1 MMNTLQIQKFLS
13 FKLNYTHN
21 NLQERIFYTIDCD
34 NSQQHFIK
42 IKVQFPVDE
51 NKTIIHLPSWRP
63 GRYELGNFAKN
74 IKNFKVFND
83 QNKAVNFHKINKDS
97 WEISSNETKYI
108 KIEYQYYANEL
119 NAGSSYFDE
128 QQLYVNPVN
137 CFLYAEGKEL
147 FPISLELNIPENYT
161 IASSLVQENN
171 FLLAEN
177 FDELADS
184 PFICSENLEKQT
196 YSVADTNFHIWFNN
210 QLNIPWERVLT
221 DFRSFTEKQ
230 IEDFGEFP
238 VSEYHFLIQSL
249 PYLAYHGVEHLKS
262 TVITLGP
269 SYDLF
274 ENRYDELL
282 GVSSHELYHVWN
294 VKSIRPKDLLPYD
307 YKKENYSELG
317 YIYEGIT
324 TYLGDL
330 YLLKSG
336 VFSLENYLK
345 ELSKQFQKH
354 FDNPGRFTYSV
365 AQSSYDTWLDGYVPG
380 VPGRKVSI
388 YTEGCLLAFVMDA
401 KIRKATNNKRGIEEV
416 MKRLYYNFAQNNK
429 GYTEKDFID
438 QLENICGYSF
448 QDFFND
454 YVHGTTPY
462 ETILLEALD
471 FIGLELIQTPSNSY
485 SEANLGMKTV
495 HQSNHLLISA
505 IYPGSPAEMA
515 GLSLGDELIALNTI
529 KLNYDLDSC
538 LNYFDASSKTL
549 SFFRNGKLLQLTL
562 PEVNRFFYLSHK
574 IHKKVN
580 LTPNQEKAIIAWSE
594 NDSKFS

>member
-1 MMNTLQIQKFLS
+1 
-13 FKLNYTHN
+13 
-21 NLQERIFYTIDCD
+21 LQERIFYIIDCD
-34 NSQQHFIK
+34 NAQQHFIK

-83 QNKAVNFHKINKDS
+83 QNKAVNFQKINKDS

-119 NAGSSYFDE
+119 NAGASYFDE

-171 FLLAEN
+171 FLLAAN

-196 YSVADTNFHIWFNN
+196 YSVSDTNFHIWFNN
-210 QLNIPWERVLT
+210 QLNIPWDRVID
-221 DFRSFTEKQ
+221 DFRNFTKKQ

-274 ENRYDELL
+274 ENRYEELL
-282 GVSSHELYHVWN
+282 GVCSHELYHVWN
-294 VKSIRPKDLLPYD
+294 VKSIRPKELLPYNF
-307 YKKENYSELG
+307 KKENYSELG

-336 VFSLENYLK
+336 VFSLETYLR

-354 FDNPGRFTYSV
+354 FDNPGRFAYSV

-438 QLENICGYSF
+438 QLKNICGYSF

-471 FIGLELIQTPSNSY
+471 LIGLELIQTPSNSY
-485 SEANLGMKTV
+485 SEANLGVKTV
-495 HQSNHLLISA
+495 NQSNHLIISA

-515 GLSLGDELIALNTI
+515 GLSLGDELIAVNKI
-529 KLNYDLDSC
+529 KLNNDLDAC

-549 SFFRNGKLLQLTL
+549 SFFRNGKLLQIIL
-562 PEVNRFFYLSHK
+562 PEVNRFFYLNHK
-574 IHKKVN
+574 IHKKVK
-580 LTPNQEKAIIAWSE
+580 LTTNQEKAIFAWSE
-594 NDSKFS
+594 NNSKIS

>member
-1 MMNTLQIQKFLS
+1 MK
-13 FKLNYTHN
+13 
-21 NLQERIFYTIDCD
+21 ERIFYTIDCD
-34 NSQQHFIK
+34 NAQQHFIK

-83 QNKAVNFHKINKDS
+83 QNKAVNFQKINKDS

-108 KIEYQYYANEL
+108 RIEYQYYANEL

-147 FPISLELNIPENYT
+147 FPILLELNIPKNYT
-161 IASSLVQENN
+161 IASSLVQQNN

-196 YSVADTNFHIWFNN
+196 YIVADTNFHIWFNN
-210 QLNIPWERVLT
+210 QLNIPWERVID
-221 DFRSFTEKQ
+221 DFRNFTKKQ

-294 VKSIRPKDLLPYD
+294 VKSIRPKELLPYNF
-307 YKKENYSELG
+307 KKENYSELG

-336 VFSLENYLK
+336 VFSLENYLR

-354 FDNPGRFTYSV
+354 LDNPGRFAYSV
-365 AQSSYDTWLDGYVPG
+365 SQSSFDTWLDGYVPG

-505 IYPGSPAEMA
+505 IYPGSPADMA

-529 KLNYDLDSC
+529 KLNHDLDSY

-562 PEVNRFFYLSHK
+562 PEVNRFFYLNHK
-574 IHKKVN
+574 IHKRVN
-580 LTPNQEKAIIAWSE
+580 LTTNQEKAILAWSE
-594 NDSKFS
+594 NNSKIS

>member
-1 MMNTLQIQKFLS
+1 M
-13 FKLNYTHN
+13 
-21 NLQERIFYTIDCD
+21 QERIFYTIDCD

-83 QNKAVNFHKINKDS
+83 QNKAVNFQKINKDS

-108 KIEYQYYANEL
+108 RIEYQYYANEL
-119 NAGSSYFDE
+119 NAGSSYYNE
-128 QQLYVNPVN
+128 NQLYVNPVN
-137 CFLYAEGKEL
+137 CFLYSEGKEQ
-147 FPISLELNIPENYT
+147 FPISLKLNIPENYT

-184 PFICSENLEKQT
+184 PFICSKNLEKQT

-210 QLNIPWERVLT
+210 QLNIPWERVID
-221 DFRSFTEKQ
+221 DFRNFTKKQ

-307 YKKENYSELG
+307 FKKENYSELG

-336 VFSLENYLK
+336 VFSLENYLR

-354 FDNPGRFTYSV
+354 LDNPGRFAYSV
-365 AQSSYDTWLDGYVPG
+365 SQSSFDTWLDGYVPG

-438 QLENICGYSF
+438 LLENTSGESF

-462 ETILLEALD
+462 EAILLEALE

-485 SEANLGMKTV
+485 SEAKLGMKTV

-505 IYPGSPAEMA
+505 IYPGSPTDMA

-529 KLNYDLDSC
+529 KLNHDLDSY

-562 PEVNRFFYLSHK
+562 PEVNRFFYLNHK
-574 IHKKVN
+574 IHKRVN
-580 LTPNQEKAIIAWSE
+580 LTTNQEKAILAWSE
-594 NDSKFS
+594 NNSKIS

>member
-1 MMNTLQIQKFLS
+1 M
-13 FKLNYTHN
+13 
-21 NLQERIFYTIDCD
+21 QERIFYTIDCD

-137 CFLYAEGKEL
+137 CFLYAEGKEQ

-210 QLNIPWERVLT
+210 QLNIPWERVIN
-221 DFRSFTEKQ
+221 DFRNFTKKQ

-294 VKSIRPKDLLPYD
+294 VKSIRPKELLPYNF
-307 YKKENYSELG
+307 KKENYSELG

-336 VFSLENYLK
+336 VFSLENYLR

-354 FDNPGRFTYSV
+354 FDNPGRFAYSV

-495 HQSNHLLISA
+495 NQANHLLISA

-529 KLNYDLDSC
+529 KLNHDLDSC

-562 PEVNRFFYLSHK
+562 PEVNRFFYLNHK

-580 LTPNQEKAIIAWSE
+580 LTPNQEKAIFAWSE
-594 NDSKFS
+594 NNSKIS

>member
-1 MMNTLQIQKFLS
+1 M
-13 FKLNYTHN
+13 
-21 NLQERIFYTIDCD
+21 QERIFYTIDCD
-34 NSQQHFIK
+34 NAQQHFIK

-63 GRYELGNFAKN
+63 GRYELGDFAKN

-147 FPISLELNIPENYT
+147 FAISLELNIPKNYT

-210 QLNIPWERVLT
+210 QLNIPWERVID
-221 DFRSFTEKQ
+221 DFRNFTKKQ

-249 PYLAYHGVEHLKS
+249 PYFACHGVEHLKS

-294 VKSIRPKDLLPYD
+294 VKSIRPKELLPYNF
-307 YKKENYSELG
+307 KKENYSELG

-336 VFSLENYLK
+336 VFSLENYLR
-345 ELSKQFQKH
+345 ELSAQFQKH
-354 FDNPGRFTYSV
+354 FDNPGRFAYSV

-388 YTEGCLLAFVMDA
+388 YTEGCLLAFVIDT

-485 SEANLGMKTV
+485 SEANLGMKTI
-495 HQSNHLLISA
+495 HQANHLLISA

-562 PEVNRFFYLSHK
+562 PEVNRFFYLYHK

-580 LTPNQEKAIIAWSE
+580 LTPNQEKAIFAWSE
-594 NDSKFS
+594 NYSKIS

>member
-1 MMNTLQIQKFLS
+1 M
-13 FKLNYTHN
+13 
-21 NLQERIFYTIDCD
+21 QERIFYTIDCD
-34 NSQQHFIK
+34 NAQQHFIK

-63 GRYELGNFAKN
+63 GRYELGNFSKN

-137 CFLYAEGKEL
+137 CFLYAEGKEQ

-196 YSVADTNFHIWFNN
+196 YIVADTNFHIWFNN
-210 QLNIPWERVLT
+210 QLNIPWERVID
-221 DFRSFTEKQ
+221 DFRNFTKKQ

-294 VKSIRPKDLLPYD
+294 VKSIRPKELLPYNF
-307 YKKENYSELG
+307 KKENYSELG

-336 VFSLENYLK
+336 VFSLENYLR

-354 FDNPGRFTYSV
+354 FDNPGRFAYSV

-495 HQSNHLLISA
+495 NQANHLLISA
-505 IYPGSPAEMA
+505 IYPGSPADMA

-529 KLNYDLDSC
+529 KLNHDLDAC

-562 PEVNRFFYLSHK
+562 PEVNRFFYLYHK

-580 LTPNQEKAIIAWSE
+580 LTPNQEKAIFAWSE
-594 NDSKFS
+594 NNSKIS

>member
-1 MMNTLQIQKFLS
+1 MK
-13 FKLNYTHN
+13 
-21 NLQERIFYTIDCD
+21 ERIFYTIDCE
-34 NSQQHFIK
+34 NAQQHFIK

-83 QNKAVNFHKINKDS
+83 QNKAVNFQKINKDS

-108 KIEYQYYANEL
+108 RIEYQYYANEL
-119 NAGSSYFDE
+119 NAGSSYYNE
-128 QQLYVNPVN
+128 NQLYVNPVN
-137 CFLYAEGKEL
+137 CFLYAEGKEQ

-196 YSVADTNFHIWFNN
+196 YSIADTNFHIWFNN
-210 QLNIPWERVLT
+210 QLNIPWERVID
-221 DFRSFTEKQ
+221 DFRNFTKKQ

-294 VKSIRPKDLLPYD
+294 VKSIRPKELLPYNF
-307 YKKENYSELG
+307 KKENYSELG

-336 VFSLENYLK
+336 VFSLENYLR

-354 FDNPGRFTYSV
+354 LDNPGRFAYSV
-365 AQSSYDTWLDGYVPG
+365 SQSSFDTWLDGYVPG

-429 GYTEKDFID
+429 GYEEKDFID

-454 YVHGTTPY
+454 YVHGSTPY

-505 IYPGSPAEMA
+505 IYPGSPADMA

-529 KLNYDLDSC
+529 KLNHDLDSN
-538 LNYFDASSKTL
+538 LNYFDTSSKTL

-562 PEVNRFFYLSHK
+562 PEVNRFFFLNHK
-574 IHKKVN
+574 IHKRVN
-580 LTPNQEKAIIAWSE
+580 LTTNQEKAILAWSE
-594 NDSKFS
+594 NNSKIS

>member
-1 MMNTLQIQKFLS
+1 M
-13 FKLNYTHN
+13 
-21 NLQERIFYTIDCD
+21 QERIFYIIDCD
-34 NSQQHFIK
+34 NAQQHFIK

-63 GRYELGNFAKN
+63 GRYELGDFAKN

-83 QNKAVNFHKINKDS
+83 QNKAINFHKINKDS

-137 CFLYAEGKEL
+137 CFLYAEGKEQ

-196 YSVADTNFHIWFNN
+196 YIVADTNFHIWFNN

-221 DFRSFTEKQ
+221 DFRNFTVKQ

-249 PYLAYHGVEHLKS
+249 SYLAYHGVEHLKS

-294 VKSIRPKDLLPYD
+294 VKSIRPKELLPYNF
-307 YKKENYSELG
+307 KKENYSELG

-336 VFSLENYLK
+336 VFSLETYLR

-354 FDNPGRFTYSV
+354 FDNSGRFAYSV
-365 AQSSYDTWLDGYVPG
+365 SQSSYDTWLDGYVPG

-495 HQSNHLLISA
+495 NQANHLLISA
-505 IYPGSPAEMA
+505 IYPGSPADMA

-529 KLNYDLDSC
+529 KLNHDLDSC

-562 PEVNRFFYLSHK
+562 PEVNRFFYLNHK
-574 IHKKVN
+574 IDKKVK
-580 LTPNQEKAIIAWSE
+580 LTPNQEKAIFAWSE
-594 NDSKFS
+594 NNSKIS

>member
-1 MMNTLQIQKFLS
+1 M
-13 FKLNYTHN
+13 
-21 NLQERIFYTIDCD
+21 QERIFYTIDCD

-63 GRYELGNFAKN
+63 GRYELGDFAKN

-137 CFLYAEGKEL
+137 CFLYAEGKEQ

-161 IASSLVQENN
+161 IASSLVQQNN

-210 QLNIPWERVLT
+210 QLNIPWERVID
-221 DFRSFTEKQ
+221 DFRNFTKKQ

-274 ENRYDELL
+274 ENRYEELL

-294 VKSIRPKDLLPYD
+294 VKSIRPKELLPYNF
-307 YKKENYSELG
+307 KKENYSELG
-317 YIYEGIT
+317 YIYEGVT

-336 VFSLENYLK
+336 VFSLENYLR
-345 ELSKQFQKH
+345 ELSAQFQKH
-354 FDNPGRFTYSV
+354 FDNPGRFAYSV

-495 HQSNHLLISA
+495 NQSNHLLISA
-505 IYPGSPAEMA
+505 ICPGSPSDMA

-529 KLNYDLDSC
+529 KLNHDLDSC

-562 PEVNRFFYLSHK
+562 PEVNRFFYLNHK

-580 LTPNQEKAIIAWSE
+580 LTPNQEKAIFAWSE
-594 NDSKFS
+594 NNSKFS

>member
-1 MMNTLQIQKFLS
+1 M
-13 FKLNYTHN
+13 
-21 NLQERIFYTIDCD
+21 QERIFYTIDCD

-83 QNKAVNFHKINKDS
+83 QNKAINFHKINKDS

-137 CFLYAEGKEL
+137 CFLYAEGKEQ

-210 QLNIPWERVLT
+210 QLNIPWERVID
-221 DFRSFTEKQ
+221 DFRNFTKKQ

-294 VKSIRPKDLLPYD
+294 VKSIRPKELLPYNF
-307 YKKENYSELG
+307 KKENYSELG

-336 VFSLENYLK
+336 VFSLENYLR
-345 ELSKQFQKH
+345 ELSAQFQKH
-354 FDNPGRFTYSV
+354 FDNPGRFAYSV

-495 HQSNHLLISA
+495 HQANHLLISA
-505 IYPGSPAEMA
+505 IYPGSPADMA

-529 KLNYDLDSC
+529 KLNHDLDSC

-562 PEVNRFFYLSHK
+562 PEVNRFFYLYHK

-580 LTPNQEKAIIAWSE
+580 LTPNQEKAIFAWSE
-594 NDSKFS
+594 NNSKIS

>member
-1 MMNTLQIQKFLS
+1 
-13 FKLNYTHN
+13 LNYTHN

-83 QNKAVNFHKINKDS
+83 QNKAVNFQKINKDS

-108 KIEYQYYANEL
+108 RIEYQYYANEL
-119 NAGSSYFDE
+119 NAGSSYYNE
-128 QQLYVNPVN
+128 NQLYVNPVN
-137 CFLYAEGKEL
+137 CFLYSEGKEQ
-147 FPISLELNIPENYT
+147 FPISLKLNIPENYT

-184 PFICSENLEKQT
+184 PFICSKNLEKQT

-210 QLNIPWERVLT
+210 QLNIPWERVID
-221 DFRSFTEKQ
+221 DFRNFTKKQ

-307 YKKENYSELG
+307 FKKENYSELG

-336 VFSLENYLK
+336 VFSLENYLR

-354 FDNPGRFTYSV
+354 LDNPGRFAYSV
-365 AQSSYDTWLDGYVPG
+365 SQSSFDTWLDGYVPG

-438 QLENICGYSF
+438 LLENTSGESF

-462 ETILLEALD
+462 EAILLEALE

-485 SEANLGMKTV
+485 SEAKLGMKTV

-505 IYPGSPAEMA
+505 IYPGSPTDMA

-529 KLNYDLDSC
+529 KLNHDLDSC

-562 PEVNRFFYLSHK
+562 PEVNRFFYLNHK
-574 IHKKVN
+574 IHKKGN
-580 LTPNQEKAIIAWSE
+580 LTTNQEKAILAWSE
-594 NDSKFS
+594 NNSKIS

>member
-1 MMNTLQIQKFLS
+1 M
-13 FKLNYTHN
+13 NYTHN

-147 FPISLELNIPENYT
+147 CAISLELNIPKNYT

-210 QLNIPWERVLT
+210 QLNIPWERVID
-221 DFRSFTEKQ
+221 DFRNFTKKQ

-294 VKSIRPKDLLPYD
+294 VKSIRPKELMPYNF
-307 YKKENYSELG
+307 KKENYSELG

-345 ELSKQFQKH
+345 ELSAQFQKH
-354 FDNPGRFTYSV
+354 FDNPGRFAYSV

-388 YTEGCLLAFVMDA
+388 YTEGCLLAFVMDT

-495 HQSNHLLISA
+495 NQSNHLLISA

-529 KLNYDLDSC
+529 KLNHDLDSC

-562 PEVNRFFYLSHK
+562 PEVNRFFYLNHK

-580 LTPNQEKAIIAWSE
+580 LTPNQEKAIFAWSE
-594 NDSKFS
+594 NYSKIS

>member
-1 MMNTLQIQKFLS
+1 M
-13 FKLNYTHN
+13 NYTHN
-21 NLQERIFYTIDCD
+21 NLQERIFYIIDCD
-34 NSQQHFIK
+34 NAQQHFIK

-83 QNKAVNFHKINKDS
+83 QNKAVNFQKINKDS

-137 CFLYAEGKEL
+137 CFLYAEGKEQ

-196 YSVADTNFHIWFNN
+196 YIVADTNFHIWFNN
-210 QLNIPWERVLT
+210 QLNIPWERVIN
-221 DFRSFTEKQ
+221 DFRNFTVKQ

-274 ENRYDELL
+274 ENRYEELL
-282 GVSSHELYHVWN
+282 GVCSHELYHVWN
-294 VKSIRPKDLLPYD
+294 VKSIRPKELLPYNF
-307 YKKENYSELG
+307 KKENYSELG

-336 VFSLENYLK
+336 VFSLETYLR

-354 FDNPGRFTYSV
+354 FDNPGRFAYSV

-471 FIGLELIQTPSNSY
+471 YIGLELIQTPSNSY
-485 SEANLGMKTV
+485 SEANLGMKIV
-495 HQSNHLLISA
+495 NQSNHLLISA

-515 GLSLGDELIALNTI
+515 GLSLGDELIAVNKI
-529 KLNYDLDSC
+529 KLNNDLDAC

-562 PEVNRFFYLSHK
+562 PEVNRFFYLYHK

-580 LTPNQEKAIIAWSE
+580 LTPNQEKAIFAWSE
-594 NDSKFS
+594 NNSKIS

>member
-1 MMNTLQIQKFLS
+1 M
-13 FKLNYTHN
+13 NYTHN
-21 NLQERIFYTIDCD
+21 NLQERIFYIIDCD

-137 CFLYAEGKEL
+137 CFLYAEGKEQ

-210 QLNIPWERVLT
+210 QLNIPWERVIN
-221 DFRSFTEKQ
+221 DFRNFTVKQ

-274 ENRYDELL
+274 ENRYEELL

-294 VKSIRPKDLLPYD
+294 VKSIRPKELLPYNF
-307 YKKENYSELG
+307 KKENYSELG

-336 VFSLENYLK
+336 VFSLETYLR

-354 FDNPGRFTYSV
+354 FDNPGRFAYSV

-454 YVHGTTPY
+454 YVHGTIPF

-485 SEANLGMKTV
+485 SEANLGMKIV
-495 HQSNHLLISA
+495 NQSNHLLISA

-515 GLSLGDELIALNTI
+515 GFSLGDELIAVNKI
-529 KLNYDLDSC
+529 KLNNDLDAC

-562 PEVNRFFYLSHK
+562 PEVNRFFYLNHK
-574 IHKKVN
+574 INKKVK
-580 LTPNQEKAIIAWSE
+580 LTPNQEKAIFAWSE
-594 NDSKFS
+594 NNSKIS

>member
-1 MMNTLQIQKFLS
+1 
-13 FKLNYTHN
+13 
-21 NLQERIFYTIDCD
+21 
-34 NSQQHFIK
+34 
-42 IKVQFPVDE
+42 
-51 NKTIIHLPSWRP
+51 
-63 GRYELGNFAKN
+63 
-74 IKNFKVFND
+74 
-83 QNKAVNFHKINKDS
+83 
-97 WEISSNETKYI
+97 
-108 KIEYQYYANEL
+108 
-119 NAGSSYFDE
+119 
-128 QQLYVNPVN
+128 
-137 CFLYAEGKEL
+137 
-147 FPISLELNIPENYT
+147 
-161 IASSLVQENN
+161 
-171 FLLAEN
+171 LAEN

-196 YSVADTNFHIWFNN
+196 YIVADTNFHIWFNN
-210 QLNIPWERVLT
+210 QLNIPWERVID
-221 DFRSFTEKQ
+221 DFRNFTKKQ

-294 VKSIRPKDLLPYD
+294 VKSIRPKELLPYNF
-307 YKKENYSELG
+307 KKENYSELG

-336 VFSLENYLK
+336 VFSLENYLR

-354 FDNPGRFTYSV
+354 LDNPGRFAYSV
-365 AQSSYDTWLDGYVPG
+365 SQSSFDTWLDGYVPG

-429 GYTEKDFID
+429 GYTKKDFID

-454 YVHGTTPY
+454 YVHGSTPY

-495 HQSNHLLISA
+495 HQSNQLLISA
-505 IYPGSPAEMA
+505 IYPGSPADMA

-529 KLNYDLDSC
+529 KLNHDLDSC

-549 SFFRNGKLLQLTL
+549 SFFINGKLLLLTL
-562 PEVNRFFYLSHK
+562 PEVNRFFYLNHK

-580 LTPNQEKAIIAWSE
+580 LTPNQEKAIFAWSE
-594 NDSKFS
+594 NNSKIS

>member
-1 MMNTLQIQKFLS
+1 M
-13 FKLNYTHN
+13 
-21 NLQERIFYTIDCD
+21 QERIFYIIDCD
-34 NSQQHFIK
+34 NAQQHFIK

-83 QNKAVNFHKINKDS
+83 QNKAINFHKINKDS

-147 FPISLELNIPENYT
+147 FPISLELNIPKNYT

-210 QLNIPWERVLT
+210 QLNIPWERVIN
-221 DFRSFTEKQ
+221 DFRNFTVKQ

-294 VKSIRPKDLLPYD
+294 VKSIRPKELLPYNF
-307 YKKENYSELG
+307 KKENYSELG

-345 ELSKQFQKH
+345 ELSAQFQKH
-354 FDNPGRFTYSV
+354 FDNPGRFAYSV

-471 FIGLELIQTPSNSY
+471 LIGLELIQTPSNSY
-485 SEANLGMKTV
+485 SEANLGVKTV
-495 HQSNHLLISA
+495 NQSNHLIISA

-515 GLSLGDELIALNTI
+515 GLSLGDELIAVNKI
-529 KLNYDLDSC
+529 KLNNDLDAC

-549 SFFRNGKLLQLTL
+549 SFFRNGKLLQIIL
-562 PEVNRFFYLSHK
+562 PEVNRFFYLNHK
-574 IHKKVN
+574 IHKKVK
-580 LTPNQEKAIIAWSE
+580 LTTNQEKAIFAWSE
-594 NDSKFS
+594 NNSKIS

>member
-1 MMNTLQIQKFLS
+1 M
-13 FKLNYTHN
+13 
-21 NLQERIFYTIDCD
+21 QERIFYTIDCD
-34 NSQQHFIK
+34 NAQQHFIK

-108 KIEYQYYANEL
+108 RIEYQYYANEL
-119 NAGSSYFDE
+119 NAGSSYYNE
-128 QQLYVNPVN
+128 NQLYVNPVN
-137 CFLYAEGKEL
+137 CFLYAEGKEQ

-196 YSVADTNFHIWFNN
+196 YIVADTNFHIWFNN
-210 QLNIPWERVLT
+210 QLNIPWERVID
-221 DFRSFTEKQ
+221 DFRNFTKKQ

-294 VKSIRPKDLLPYD
+294 VKSIRPKELLPYNF
-307 YKKENYSELG
+307 KKENYSELG

-336 VFSLENYLK
+336 VFSLENYLR
-345 ELSKQFQKH
+345 ELSAQFQKH
-354 FDNPGRFTYSV
+354 FDNPGRFAYSV
-365 AQSSYDTWLDGYVPG
+365 AQSSNDTWLDGYVPG

-495 HQSNHLLISA
+495 HQANHLLISA

-529 KLNYDLDSC
+529 KLNHDLDSC

-562 PEVNRFFYLSHK
+562 PEVNRFFYLNHK

-580 LTPNQEKAIIAWSE
+580 LTPNQEKAIFAWSE
-594 NDSKFS
+594 NNSKIS

>member
-1 MMNTLQIQKFLS
+1 M
-13 FKLNYTHN
+13 
-21 NLQERIFYTIDCD
+21 QERIFYTIDCD

-83 QNKAVNFHKINKDS
+83 QNKAVNFQKINKDS
-97 WEISSNETKYI
+97 WEISSYETKYI
-108 KIEYQYYANEL
+108 RIEYQYYANEL
-119 NAGSSYFDE
+119 NAGSSYYNE
-128 QQLYVNPVN
+128 NQLYVNPVN
-137 CFLYAEGKEL
+137 CFLYSEGKEQ
-147 FPISLELNIPENYT
+147 FPISLKLNIPENYT

-184 PFICSENLEKQT
+184 PFICSKNLEKQT

-210 QLNIPWERVLT
+210 QLNIPWERVID
-221 DFRSFTEKQ
+221 DFRNFTKKQ

-307 YKKENYSELG
+307 FKKENYSELG

-336 VFSLENYLK
+336 VFSLENYLR

-354 FDNPGRFTYSV
+354 LDNPGRFAYSV
-365 AQSSYDTWLDGYVPG
+365 SQSSFDTWLDGYVPG

-438 QLENICGYSF
+438 LLENTSGESF

-462 ETILLEALD
+462 EAILLEALE

-485 SEANLGMKTV
+485 SEAKLGMKTV

-505 IYPGSPAEMA
+505 IYPGSPTDMA

-529 KLNYDLDSC
+529 KLNHDLDSY

-562 PEVNRFFYLSHK
+562 PEVNRFFYLNHK
-574 IHKKVN
+574 IHKRVN
-580 LTPNQEKAIIAWSE
+580 LTTNQEKAILAWSE
-594 NDSKFS
+594 NNSKIS

>member
-1 MMNTLQIQKFLS
+1 MK
-13 FKLNYTHN
+13 
-21 NLQERIFYTIDCD
+21 ERIFYTIDCD
-34 NSQQHFIK
+34 NAQQHFIK

-63 GRYELGNFAKN
+63 GRYELGNFSKN

-119 NAGSSYFDE
+119 NAGSSYYNE
-128 QQLYVNPVN
+128 NQLYVNPVN
-137 CFLYAEGKEL
+137 CFLYAEGKEQ

-196 YSVADTNFHIWFNN
+196 YIVADTNFHIWFNN
-210 QLNIPWERVLT
+210 QLNIPWERVID
-221 DFRSFTEKQ
+221 DFRNFTKKQ

-294 VKSIRPKDLLPYD
+294 VKSIRPKELLPYNF
-307 YKKENYSELG
+307 KKENYSELG

-336 VFSLENYLK
+336 VFSLENYLR

-354 FDNPGRFTYSV
+354 LDNPGRFAYSV
-365 AQSSYDTWLDGYVPG
+365 SQSSFDTWLDGYVPG

-454 YVHGTTPY
+454 YVHGSTPY

-505 IYPGSPAEMA
+505 IYPGSPADMA

-529 KLNYDLDSC
+529 KLNHDLDSC

-562 PEVNRFFYLSHK
+562 PEVNRFFYLNHK

-580 LTPNQEKAIIAWSE
+580 LTPNQEKAIFAWSE
-594 NDSKFS
+594 NNSKIS

>member
-1 MMNTLQIQKFLS
+1 M
-13 FKLNYTHN
+13 NYTHN

-137 CFLYAEGKEL
+137 CFLYAEGKEQ

-196 YSVADTNFHIWFNN
+196 YIVADTNFHIWFNN
-210 QLNIPWERVLT
+210 QLNIPWERVID
-221 DFRSFTEKQ
+221 DFRNFTKKQ

-249 PYLAYHGVEHLKS
+249 PYLAYSGVEHLKS
-262 TVITLGP
+262 TVITIGP
-269 SYDLF
+269 SHELF
-274 ENRYDELL
+274 EERYDELL

-294 VKSIRPKDLLPYD
+294 IKSIRPKDLLPYD

-317 YIYEGIT
+317 YVYEGIT

-354 FDNPGRFTYSV
+354 FDNPGRFAHSV
-365 AQSSYDTWLDGYVPG
+365 AQSSYDTWLDGYVLG
-380 VPGRKVSI
+380 APGRKVSI

-454 YVHGTTPY
+454 YVHGSTPY

-495 HQSNHLLISA
+495 HQSNQLLISA

-529 KLNYDLDSC
+529 KLNHDLDSC

-549 SFFRNGKLLQLTL
+549 SFFRNGKLLLLTL
-562 PEVNRFFYLSHK
+562 PEVNRFFYLNHK

-580 LTPNQEKAIIAWSE
+580 LTPNQEKAIFAWSE
-594 NDSKFS
+594 NNSKIS

>member
-1 MMNTLQIQKFLS
+1 M
-13 FKLNYTHN
+13 
-21 NLQERIFYTIDCD
+21 QERIFYTIDCD
-34 NSQQHFIK
+34 NAQQHFIK

-119 NAGSSYFDE
+119 NAGASYFDE

-137 CFLYAEGKEL
+137 CFLYAEGKEQ

-171 FLLAEN
+171 FLLAAN

-196 YSVADTNFHIWFNN
+196 YSVSDTNFHIWFNN
-210 QLNIPWERVLT
+210 QLNIPWDRVID
-221 DFRSFTEKQ
+221 DFRNFTKKQ

-294 VKSIRPKDLLPYD
+294 VKSIRPKELLPYNF
-307 YKKENYSELG
+307 KKENYSELG

-345 ELSKQFQKH
+345 ELSAQFQKH
-354 FDNPGRFTYSV
+354 FDNPGRFAYSV

-471 FIGLELIQTPSNSY
+471 LIGLELIQTPSNSY
-485 SEANLGMKTV
+485 SEANLGVKTV
-495 HQSNHLLISA
+495 NQSNHLIISA

-515 GLSLGDELIALNTI
+515 GLSLGDELIAVNKI
-529 KLNYDLDSC
+529 KLNNDLDAC

-549 SFFRNGKLLQLTL
+549 SFFRNGKLLDITL
-562 PEVNRFFYLSHK
+562 PEVNRFFYLYHK

-580 LTPNQEKAIIAWSE
+580 LTPNQEKAIFAWSE
-594 NDSKFS
+594 NYSKIS

>member
-1 MMNTLQIQKFLS
+1 M
-13 FKLNYTHN
+13 
-21 NLQERIFYTIDCD
+21 QERIFYTIECD

-42 IKVQFPVDE
+42 IKVQFSVDE

-63 GRYELGNFAKN
+63 GRYELGNFSKN

-137 CFLYAEGKEL
+137 CFLYAEGKEQ

-196 YSVADTNFHIWFNN
+196 YIVADTNFHIWFNN
-210 QLNIPWERVLT
+210 QLNIPWERVID
-221 DFRSFTEKQ
+221 DFRNFTKKQ

-274 ENRYDELL
+274 ENRYEELL

-294 VKSIRPKDLLPYD
+294 VKSIRPKELLPYNF
-307 YKKENYSELG
+307 KKENYSELG

-336 VFSLENYLK
+336 VFSLENYLR

-354 FDNPGRFTYSV
+354 LDNPGRFAYSV
-365 AQSSYDTWLDGYVPG
+365 SQSSFDTWLDGYVPG

-505 IYPGSPAEMA
+505 IYPGSPADMA

-529 KLNYDLDSC
+529 KLNHDLDAC
-538 LNYFDASSKTL
+538 LNYFDATSKTL

-562 PEVNRFFYLSHK
+562 PEVNRFFYLYHK

-580 LTPNQEKAIIAWSE
+580 LTPNQEKAIFAWSE
-594 NDSKFS
+594 NNSKIS

>member
-1 MMNTLQIQKFLS
+1 M
-13 FKLNYTHN
+13 
-21 NLQERIFYTIDCD
+21 QERIFYTIDCD

-137 CFLYAEGKEL
+137 CFLYAEGKEQ

-196 YSVADTNFHIWFNN
+196 YIVADTNFHIWFNN
-210 QLNIPWERVLT
+210 QLNIPWERVID
-221 DFRSFTEKQ
+221 DFRNFTKKQ

-274 ENRYDELL
+274 ENRYEELL

-294 VKSIRPKDLLPYD
+294 VKSIRPKELLPYNF
-307 YKKENYSELG
+307 KKENYSELG

-345 ELSKQFQKH
+345 ELSAQFQKH
-354 FDNPGRFTYSV
+354 FDNPGRFAYSV
-365 AQSSYDTWLDGYVPG
+365 AQSSFDTWLDGYVPG

-388 YTEGCLLAFVMDA
+388 YTEGCLLALVIDI

-505 IYPGSPAEMA
+505 IYPGSPADMA

-529 KLNYDLDSC
+529 KLNHDLDSC

-562 PEVNRFFYLSHK
+562 PEVNRFFYLYHK

-580 LTPNQEKAIIAWSE
+580 LTPNQEKAIFAWSE
-594 NDSKFS
+594 NNSKIS

>member
-1 MMNTLQIQKFLS
+1 M
-13 FKLNYTHN
+13 
-21 NLQERIFYTIDCD
+21 QERIFYIIDCD
-34 NSQQHFIK
+34 NAQQHFIK

-63 GRYELGNFAKN
+63 GRYELGDFAKN

-83 QNKAVNFHKINKDS
+83 QNKAINFHKINKDS

-137 CFLYAEGKEL
+137 CFLYAEGKEQ

-196 YSVADTNFHIWFNN
+196 YIVADTNFHIWFNN

-221 DFRSFTEKQ
+221 DFRNFTVKQ

-294 VKSIRPKDLLPYD
+294 VKSIRPKELLPYNF
-307 YKKENYSELG
+307 KKENYSELG

-336 VFSLENYLK
+336 VFSLETYLR

-354 FDNPGRFTYSV
+354 FDNSGRFAYSV
-365 AQSSYDTWLDGYVPG
+365 SQSSYDTWLDGYVPG

-495 HQSNHLLISA
+495 NQANHLLISA
-505 IYPGSPAEMA
+505 IYPGSPADMA

-529 KLNYDLDSC
+529 KLNHDLDSC

-562 PEVNRFFYLSHK
+562 PEVNRFFYLNHK

-580 LTPNQEKAIIAWSE
+580 LTPNQEKAIFAWSE
-594 NDSKFS
+594 NNSKIS

>member
-1 MMNTLQIQKFLS
+1 M
-13 FKLNYTHN
+13 
-21 NLQERIFYTIDCD
+21 QERIFYIIDCD
-34 NSQQHFIK
+34 NAQQHFIK

-63 GRYELGNFAKN
+63 GRYELGNFSKN

-137 CFLYAEGKEL
+137 CFLYAEGKEQ

-196 YSVADTNFHIWFNN
+196 YIVADTNFHIWFNN
-210 QLNIPWERVLT
+210 QLNIPWERVID
-221 DFRSFTEKQ
+221 DFRNFTKKQ

-294 VKSIRPKDLLPYD
+294 VKSIRPKELLPYNF
-307 YKKENYSELG
+307 KKENYSELG

-336 VFSLENYLK
+336 VFSLETYLR

-354 FDNPGRFTYSV
+354 FDNPGRFAYSV

-462 ETILLEALD
+462 ETILLESLD

-515 GLSLGDELIALNTI
+515 GLSLGDELIAVNKI
-529 KLNYDLDSC
+529 KLNNDLDAC
-538 LNYFDASSKTL
+538 LNYFDATSKTL
-549 SFFRNGKLLQLTL
+549 SFFRNGKLLKLTL
-562 PEVNRFFYLSHK
+562 PEVNRFFYLYHK

-580 LTPNQEKAIIAWSE
+580 LTPNQEKAIFAWSE
-594 NDSKFS
+594 NNSKIS

>member
-1 MMNTLQIQKFLS
+1 M
-13 FKLNYTHN
+13 
-21 NLQERIFYTIDCD
+21 QERIFYTIDCD

-83 QNKAVNFHKINKDS
+83 QNKAINFHKIIKDS

-137 CFLYAEGKEL
+137 CFLYAEGKEQ

-171 FLLAEN
+171 FLFAEN

-196 YSVADTNFHIWFNN
+196 YIVADTNFHIWFNN
-210 QLNIPWERVLT
+210 QLNIPWERVID
-221 DFRSFTEKQ
+221 DFRNFTKKQ

-249 PYLAYHGVEHLKS
+249 PYLAYSGVEHLKS
-262 TVITLGP
+262 TVITIGP
-269 SYDLF
+269 SHELF
-274 ENRYDELL
+274 EERYDELL

-294 VKSIRPKDLLPYD
+294 IKSIRPKDLLPYD

-317 YIYEGIT
+317 YVYEGIT

-354 FDNPGRFTYSV
+354 FDNPGRFAHSV

-380 VPGRKVSI
+380 APGRKVSI

-462 ETILLEALD
+462 EMILLEALD

-495 HQSNHLLISA
+495 HQSNQLLISA
-505 IYPGSPAEMA
+505 IYPGSPADMA

-529 KLNYDLDSC
+529 KLNHDLDAC

-562 PEVNRFFYLSHK
+562 PEVNRFFYLNHK

-580 LTPNQEKAIIAWSE
+580 LTPNQEKAIFAWSE
-594 NDSKFS
+594 NNSKIS

>member
-1 MMNTLQIQKFLS
+1 M
-13 FKLNYTHN
+13 NYTHN
-21 NLQERIFYTIDCD
+21 NLQERIFYIIDCD
-34 NSQQHFIK
+34 NAQQHFIK

-83 QNKAVNFHKINKDS
+83 QNKAINFHKINKDS

-119 NAGSSYFDE
+119 NAGASYFDE

-137 CFLYAEGKEL
+137 CFLYAEGKEQ

-196 YSVADTNFHIWFNN
+196 YIVADTNFHIWFNN
-210 QLNIPWERVLT
+210 QLNIPWERVIN
-221 DFRSFTEKQ
+221 DFRNFTVKQ

-274 ENRYDELL
+274 ENRYEELL
-282 GVSSHELYHVWN
+282 GVCSHELYHVWN
-294 VKSIRPKDLLPYD
+294 VKSIRPKELLPYNF
-307 YKKENYSELG
+307 KKENYSELG

-336 VFSLENYLK
+336 VFSLETYLR

-354 FDNPGRFTYSV
+354 FDNPGRFAYSV

-438 QLENICGYSF
+438 QLENKCGYSF

-485 SEANLGMKTV
+485 SEANLGMKIV
-495 HQSNHLLISA
+495 NQSNHLLISA

-515 GLSLGDELIALNTI
+515 GLSLGDELIAVNKI
-529 KLNYDLDSC
+529 KLNNDLDAC

-549 SFFRNGKLLQLTL
+549 SFFKNGKLLDITL
-562 PEVNRFFYLSHK
+562 PEVNRFFYLYHK

-580 LTPNQEKAIIAWSE
+580 LTPNQEKAIFAWSE
-594 NDSKFS
+594 NNSKIS

>member
-1 MMNTLQIQKFLS
+1 MK
-13 FKLNYTHN
+13 
-21 NLQERIFYTIDCD
+21 ERIFYTIDCD
-34 NSQQHFIK
+34 NAQQHFIK

-63 GRYELGNFAKN
+63 GRYELGNFSKN

-119 NAGSSYFDE
+119 NAGASYFDE

-137 CFLYAEGKEL
+137 CFLYAEGKEQ
-147 FPISLELNIPENYT
+147 FPISVELNIPQNYT

-184 PFICSENLEKQT
+184 PFICSEYLEKQT

-210 QLNIPWERVLT
+210 QLNIPWERVID
-221 DFRSFTEKQ
+221 DFRNFTKKQ

-294 VKSIRPKDLLPYD
+294 VKSILPKDLLPYNF
-307 YKKENYSELG
+307 KKENYSELG
-317 YIYEGIT
+317 YIYEGVT

-345 ELSKQFQKH
+345 ELSVQFQKH
-354 FDNPGRFTYSV
+354 FDNPGRFAYSV
-365 AQSSYDTWLDGYVPG
+365 SQSSFDTWLDGYVPG

-388 YTEGCLLAFVMDA
+388 YTEGCLLAFVMDV

-429 GYTEKDFID
+429 GYTEKDFIN

-448 QDFFND
+448 QDFFKD

-462 ETILLEALD
+462 ETILIEALD

-515 GLSLGDELIALNTI
+515 GLSLGDELIAVNKI
-529 KLNYDLDSC
+529 KLNNDLDAC
-538 LNYFDASSKTL
+538 LNYFDATSKTL

-562 PEVNRFFYLSHK
+562 PEVNRFFYLDHK

-580 LTPNQEKAIIAWSE
+580 LTPNQEKAIFAWSE
-594 NDSKFS
+594 NNSKIS

>member
-1 MMNTLQIQKFLS
+1 MK
-13 FKLNYTHN
+13 
-21 NLQERIFYTIDCD
+21 ERIFYTIDCD
-34 NSQQHFIK
+34 NAQQHFIK

-83 QNKAVNFHKINKDS
+83 QNKAVNFQKINKDS
-97 WEISSNETKYI
+97 WEISSYETNYI
-108 KIEYQYYANEL
+108 RIEYQYYANEL
-119 NAGSSYFDE
+119 NAGSSYYNE
-128 QQLYVNPVN
+128 NQLYVNPVN
-137 CFLYAEGKEL
+137 CFLYAEGKEQ

-184 PFICSENLEKQT
+184 PFICSKNLEKQT

-210 QLNIPWERVLT
+210 QLNIPWERVID
-221 DFRSFTEKQ
+221 DFRNFTKKQ

-294 VKSIRPKDLLPYD
+294 VKSIRPKELLPYNF
-307 YKKENYSELG
+307 KKENYSELG

-336 VFSLENYLK
+336 VFSLENYLR

-354 FDNPGRFTYSV
+354 LDNPGRFAYSV

-454 YVHGTTPY
+454 YVHGSTPY

-471 FIGLELIQTPSNSY
+471 FFGLELFQTPSNSY
-485 SEANLGMKTV
+485 SEAKLGMKTV

-505 IYPGSPAEMA
+505 IYPGSPADMA

-529 KLNYDLDSC
+529 KLNHDLDSY

-562 PEVNRFFYLSHK
+562 PEVNRFFYLNHK
-574 IHKKVN
+574 IHKRVN
-580 LTPNQEKAIIAWSE
+580 LTTNQEKAILAWSE
-594 NDSKFS
+594 NNSKIS

>member
-1 MMNTLQIQKFLS
+1 M
-13 FKLNYTHN
+13 
-21 NLQERIFYTIDCD
+21 QERIFYTIDCD

-63 GRYELGNFAKN
+63 GRYELGNFSKN

-137 CFLYAEGKEL
+137 CFLYAEGKEQ

-196 YSVADTNFHIWFNN
+196 YIVADTNFHIWFNN
-210 QLNIPWERVLT
+210 QLNIPWERVID
-221 DFRSFTEKQ
+221 DFRNFTKKQ

-294 VKSIRPKDLLPYD
+294 VKSIRPKELLPYNF
-307 YKKENYSELG
+307 KKENYSELG

-336 VFSLENYLK
+336 VFSLETYLR

-354 FDNPGRFTYSV
+354 FDNPGRFAYSV
-365 AQSSYDTWLDGYVPG
+365 AQSSYDTWLDGYDPG
-380 VPGRKVSI
+380 APGRKVSI

-495 HQSNHLLISA
+495 NQANHLLISA
-505 IYPGSPAEMA
+505 IYTGSPADMA

-529 KLNYDLDSC
+529 KLNHDLDSC
-538 LNYFDASSKTL
+538 LNYFDARSKTL

-562 PEVNRFFYLSHK
+562 PEVNRFFYLNHK
-574 IHKKVN
+574 IHKKSN
-580 LTPNQEKAIIAWSE
+580 LTPIQEKAIFAWSE
-594 NDSKFS
+594 NNSKIS

>member
-1 MMNTLQIQKFLS
+1 M
-13 FKLNYTHN
+13 
-21 NLQERIFYTIDCD
+21 QERIFYTIDCD

-83 QNKAVNFHKINKDS
+83 QNKAINFHKINKDS

-119 NAGSSYFDE
+119 NAGSSYYNE
-128 QQLYVNPVN
+128 NQLYVNPVN
-137 CFLYAEGKEL
+137 CFLYAEGKEQ

-210 QLNIPWERVLT
+210 QLNIPWERVID
-221 DFRSFTEKQ
+221 DFRNFTKKQ

-294 VKSIRPKDLLPYD
+294 VKSIRPKELLPYNF
-307 YKKENYSELG
+307 KKENYSELG

-336 VFSLENYLK
+336 VFSLENYLR

-354 FDNPGRFTYSV
+354 LDNPGRFAYSV
-365 AQSSYDTWLDGYVPG
+365 SQSSFDTWLDGYVPG

-454 YVHGTTPY
+454 YVHGSTPY

-471 FIGLELIQTPSNSY
+471 FFGLELFQTPSNSY

-505 IYPGSPAEMA
+505 IYPGSPADMA

-529 KLNYDLDSC
+529 KLNHDLDSC

-562 PEVNRFFYLSHK
+562 PEVNRFFYLNHK
-574 IHKKVN
+574 IHKRVN
-580 LTPNQEKAIIAWSE
+580 LTTNQEKAILAWSE
-594 NDSKFS
+594 NNSKIS

>member
-1 MMNTLQIQKFLS
+1 M
-13 FKLNYTHN
+13 
-21 NLQERIFYTIDCD
+21 QERIFYTIDCD
-34 NSQQHFIK
+34 NAQQHFIK

-137 CFLYAEGKEL
+137 CFLYAEGKEQ

-221 DFRSFTEKQ
+221 DFRSFTVKQ

-294 VKSIRPKDLLPYD
+294 VKSIRPKELLPYNF
-307 YKKENYSELG
+307 KKENYSELG

-345 ELSKQFQKH
+345 ELGAQFQKH
-354 FDNPGRFTYSV
+354 FDNPGRFAYSV

-388 YTEGCLLAFVMDA
+388 YTEGCLLAFVIDT

-495 HQSNHLLISA
+495 NQSNHLLISA

-562 PEVNRFFYLSHK
+562 PEVNRFFYLYHK

-580 LTPNQEKAIIAWSE
+580 LTPNQEKAIFAWSE
-594 NDSKFS
+594 NYSKIS

>member
-1 MMNTLQIQKFLS
+1 M
-13 FKLNYTHN
+13 
-21 NLQERIFYTIDCD
+21 QERIFYTIDCD

-137 CFLYAEGKEL
+137 CFLYAEGKEQ
-147 FPISLELNIPENYT
+147 FPISLELNIPKNYT

-210 QLNIPWERVLT
+210 QLNIPWERVID
-221 DFRSFTEKQ
+221 DFRNFTKKQ

-294 VKSIRPKDLLPYD
+294 VKSIRPKELLPYNF
-307 YKKENYSELG
+307 KKENYSELG
-317 YIYEGIT
+317 YIYEGVT

-336 VFSLENYLK
+336 VFSLENYLR
-345 ELSKQFQKH
+345 ELSAQFQKH
-354 FDNPGRFTYSV
+354 FDNPGRFAYSV

-485 SEANLGMKTV
+485 SEANLGMKTI
-495 HQSNHLLISA
+495 HQANHLLISA
-505 IYPGSPAEMA
+505 IYPGSPSDMA

-562 PEVNRFFYLSHK
+562 PEVNRFFYLYHK

-580 LTPNQEKAIIAWSE
+580 LTPNQEKAIFAWSE
-594 NDSKFS
+594 NYSKIS

>member
-1 MMNTLQIQKFLS
+1 M
-13 FKLNYTHN
+13 
-21 NLQERIFYTIDCD
+21 QERIFYTIECD

-63 GRYELGNFAKN
+63 GRYELGDFAKN

-83 QNKAVNFHKINKDS
+83 QNKAINFHKINKDS

-137 CFLYAEGKEL
+137 CFLYAEGKEQ

-196 YSVADTNFHIWFNN
+196 YIVADTNFHIWFNN
-210 QLNIPWERVLT
+210 QLNIPWERVID
-221 DFRSFTEKQ
+221 DFRNFTKKQ

-294 VKSIRPKDLLPYD
+294 VKSIRPKELMPYNF
-307 YKKENYSELG
+307 KKENYSELG

-354 FDNPGRFTYSV
+354 FDNPGRFAHSV

-380 VPGRKVSI
+380 APGRKVSI

-462 ETILLEALD
+462 ETILLEAFD

-495 HQSNHLLISA
+495 NQANHLLISA
-505 IYPGSPAEMA
+505 IYPGSPADMA

-529 KLNYDLDSC
+529 KLNHDLDAC
-538 LNYFDASSKTL
+538 LNYFDASLKTL

-562 PEVNRFFYLSHK
+562 PEVNRFFYLNHK
-574 IHKKVN
+574 IHKKVD
-580 LTPNQEKAIIAWSE
+580 LTPNQEKAIFAWSE
-594 NDSKFS
+594 NNSKIS

>member
-1 MMNTLQIQKFLS
+1 M
-13 FKLNYTHN
+13 
-21 NLQERIFYTIDCD
+21 QERIFYIIDCD
-34 NSQQHFIK
+34 NAQQHFIK

-97 WEISSNETKYI
+97 WEINSNETKYI

-137 CFLYAEGKEL
+137 CFLYAEGKEQ
-147 FPISLELNIPENYT
+147 FPISVELNIPENYT

-221 DFRSFTEKQ
+221 DFRSFTVKQ

-294 VKSIRPKDLLPYD
+294 VKSIRPKGLMPYNF
-307 YKKENYSELG
+307 KKENYSELG

-354 FDNPGRFTYSV
+354 FDNPGRFAHSV

-380 VPGRKVSI
+380 APGRKVSI

-462 ETILLEALD
+462 ETILLESLD

-505 IYPGSPAEMA
+505 IYPGSPAETA
-515 GLSLGDELIALNTI
+515 GLSLGDELIAVNKI
-529 KLNYDLDSC
+529 KLNNDLDAC
-538 LNYFDASSKTL
+538 LNYFDATSKTL

-562 PEVNRFFYLSHK
+562 PEVNRFFYLYHK

-580 LTPNQEKAIIAWSE
+580 LTPNQEKAIFAWSE
-594 NDSKFS
+594 NNSKIS

>member
-1 MMNTLQIQKFLS
+1 M
-13 FKLNYTHN
+13 NYTHN

-83 QNKAVNFHKINKDS
+83 QNKAVNFQKINKDS

-147 FPISLELNIPENYT
+147 FPISLELNIPKNYT

-210 QLNIPWERVLT
+210 QLNIPWERVID
-221 DFRSFTEKQ
+221 DFRNFTKKQ

-274 ENRYDELL
+274 ENRYEELL
-282 GVSSHELYHVWN
+282 GVCSHELYHVWN
-294 VKSIRPKDLLPYD
+294 VKSIRPKELLPYNF
-307 YKKENYSELG
+307 KKENYSELG

-336 VFSLENYLK
+336 VFSLETYLR

-354 FDNPGRFTYSV
+354 FDNPGRFAYSV

-438 QLENICGYSF
+438 QLKNICGYSF

-515 GLSLGDELIALNTI
+515 GLSLGDELIAVNKI
-529 KLNYDLDSC
+529 KLNNDLDAC

-549 SFFRNGKLLQLTL
+549 SFFRNGKLLDITM
-562 PEVNRFFYLSHK
+562 PEVNRFFYLYHK

-580 LTPNQEKAIIAWSE
+580 LTPNQEKAIFAWSE
-594 NDSKFS
+594 NNSKIS